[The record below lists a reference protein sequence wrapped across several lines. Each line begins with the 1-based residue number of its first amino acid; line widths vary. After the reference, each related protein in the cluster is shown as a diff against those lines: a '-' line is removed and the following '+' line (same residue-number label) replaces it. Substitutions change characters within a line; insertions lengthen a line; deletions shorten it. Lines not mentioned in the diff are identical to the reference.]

1 MEEPAGEMNESVKHN
16 WERVGMKPNVWTH
29 ALIKAGIPFRDSFS
43 LVKVKKTGVIENR
56 PASARHVWM
65 AITSASL
72 LTKLKFKENF
82 SIPRRLRWSWWMY
95 VSYMCMHVPT
105 FFFLTF
111 SSRLSLVVKS
121 RRRRLTYT
129 LTTCI
134 KVEQTRSSTFSP

>member
-1 MEEPAGEMNESVKHN
+1 MNESVKHN
-16 WERVGMKPNVWTH
+16 CERVGMKPNVWTH

-65 AITSASL
+65 AITSAFFADEIEIQR
-72 LTKLKFKENF
+72 KIFHPAAIKMIMMNVCF
-82 SIPRRLRWSWWMY
+82 IY
-95 VSYMCMHVPT
+95 VHVPT
-105 FFFLTF
+105 FFFFLTF

-134 KVEQTRSSTFSP
+134 KVEQTRSSTFSS